1 MDGEQATV
9 ITAALREIRD
19 RVGDIL
25 QDSPT
30 CGRPAGEILRALS
43 RIENAAFG
51 HDCASQLP
59 TRDRTPDERPH
70 KRNQPKRYIREYV
83 GGSEVLA
90 EYRDENRIPL
100 RSPREILDA
109 VVQVLSRAAEPMLF
123 GDIQSKLADQFGA
136 EPPDYQTRIALRFLS
151 SPGVGLVARKQARY
165 AAVEPEKIRRAACQ
179 AWESLAAP

>member
-1 MDGEQATV
+1 MGGEQGRV

-30 CGRPAGEILRALS
+30 CGRPAGEILQALA
-43 RIENAAFG
+43 RIEDAAFG
-51 HDCASQLP
+51 DGVAPVSSSLRNRAHG
-59 TRDRTPDERPH
+59 
-70 KRNQPKRYIREYV
+70 RNQAKSYVREHV

-90 EYRDENRIPL
+90 EYRNENPIPL

-109 VVQVLSRAAEPMLF
+109 IVAVLSRAAEPLLF
-123 GDIQSKLADQFGA
+123 GDIQSELTKQFGG

-151 SPGVGLVARKQARY
+151 SSDVGLVTRRQARY
-165 AAVEPEKIRRAACQ
+165 AALEPRKIRRATKAT
-179 AWESLAAP
+179 WELLPTSR